1 MHNVTSSD
9 RFLLYENPEYYSY
22 LTISASGILIST
34 ICLIYI
40 LKKLILNWIIQ
51 LILIAMSI
59 HEILGFS
66 LFFLG
71 IVLSSHHQDYISCTI
86 IFTPFVTIH
95 GTTIFLASLMSIIRY
110 YMAWK
115 TNRHQVPIEKD
126 IAKTAIL
133 VLLGHYVIVGT
144 GMCCALTTP
153 DVITQISVC
162 DGSADFEKG
171 HYSRGGA
178 FLSCYYVLIIT
189 CGAITDMAM
198 IAFLRK
204 KTQSP
209 ETIPTQLVPWKSG
222 GSQFSHKVPTYAT
235 LMSLVLLA
243 ATIVLS
249 LIFMSFL
256 QAERL
261 LWNLFLAAHT
271 ANMCFLPLILHF
283 TVKNGLKTHPAPP
296 QDLQFHEDTEDEV
309 RSNRT
314 QQENL
319 DISPEKPSRCIS
331 VQLQQRVVIWT
342 STVESI

>member
-1 MHNVTSSD
+1 MHSITSSD
-9 RFLLYENPEYYSY
+9 RFLLYENTEFYSY
-22 LTISASGILIST
+22 LTISVSGILIST

-51 LILIAMSI
+51 AILIAMSI
-59 HEILGFS
+59 HEILGFA

-71 IVLSSHHQDYISCTI
+71 IVMSSFNQDYFSCTI

-133 VLLGHYVIVGT
+133 ALLGHYLIVGT
-144 GMCCALTTP
+144 GMCCALTTEG
-153 DVITQISVC
+153 VVNQITIC
-162 DGSADFEKG
+162 DGTADFDRG
-171 HYSRGGA
+171 YSRGGLI
-178 FLSCYYVLIIT
+178 LSFYYVLIIT

-204 KTQSP
+204 KSP
-209 ETIPTQLVPWKSG
+209 GPIPTQLVPWKSG
-222 GSQFSHKVPTYAT
+222 GSEFNHKVPTYAT
-235 LMSLVLLA
+235 LISLVLLA
-243 ATIVLS
+243 VTIVLS
-249 LIFMSFL
+249 LIFMSFV

-261 LWNLFLAAHT
+261 LWNLYLTVHFV
-271 ANMCFLPLILHF
+271 NMCFLPLILHF

-296 QDLQFHEDTEDEV
+296 QDLQFHEEEDEV
-309 RSNRT
+309 KSNRT

-319 DISPEKPSRCIS
+319 DISPEKPIRCIS
-331 VQLQQRVVIWT
+331 VQLQQRTVIWT
-342 STVESI
+342 SSSIESI